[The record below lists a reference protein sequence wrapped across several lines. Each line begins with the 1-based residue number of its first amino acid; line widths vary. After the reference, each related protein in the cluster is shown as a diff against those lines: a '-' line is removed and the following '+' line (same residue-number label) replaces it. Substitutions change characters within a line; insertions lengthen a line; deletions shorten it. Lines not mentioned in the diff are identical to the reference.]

1 MARFWLVFVLI
12 GFLAA
17 GAAKADDTGEYL
29 YEYFKEL
36 NQPPDTEVYYIP
48 YPEYYYN
55 PCVGCSPWMLENSYP
70 ASESRMPLTGPTGRI
85 GTPANT
91 PLLERE

>member
-1 MARFWLVFVLI
+1 MKRFGLALILV
-12 GFLAA
+12 GFLTAGTAA
-17 GAAKADDTGEYL
+17 ADETMEDLFEYL
-29 YEYFKEL
+29 QEL
-36 NQPPDTEVYYIP
+36 NQEPDTEVYYVP
-48 YPEYYYN
+48 YPDYYYD

-70 ASESRMPLTGPTGRI
+70 ASESRKPLTGPTGRI